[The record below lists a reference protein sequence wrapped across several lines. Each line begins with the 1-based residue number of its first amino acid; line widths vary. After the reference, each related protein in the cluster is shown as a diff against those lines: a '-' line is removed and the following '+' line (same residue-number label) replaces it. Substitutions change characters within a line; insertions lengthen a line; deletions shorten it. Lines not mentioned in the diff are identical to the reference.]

1 MKKNTKNLIGKKV
14 KIVDNRCG
22 HGFAINEI
30 ATITT
35 IYNGSYTCRNDAGL
49 QYNLLTSDFKMIEE
63 TIEELTKTL
72 SDLEESSEEIR
83 SKIAFMATNGLTV
96 FNENEFKAYLV
107 LKTIK
112 EDMSDIYKAKII
124 AQLIEN

>member
-1 MKKNTKNLIGKKV
+1 MKKNTKSLIGKKV
-14 KIVDNRCG
+14 RVIDNRCG
-22 HGFAINEI
+22 HGFTMNETLTII
-30 ATITT
+30 AT
-35 IYNGSYTCRNDAGL
+35 YNGNYTCRNDAGL
-49 QYNLLTSDFKMIEE
+49 QYNLLASDFKMIEE

-72 SDLEESSEEIR
+72 KDLEESLEEVR
-83 SKIAFMATNGLTV
+83 LKMAFMITNGLTV

-112 EDMSDIYKAKII
+112 EDMSDMDKAKII